1 MVARMMFVASRRANS
16 PSSPSPRARRPAKH
30 TNQDND
36 RFGPNARICLCRD
49 PRGYRI
55 TCVEKAEEFGS
66 AGGEGRE
73 AGRGPIIDL
82 VAGVV
87 DQRNETVKEV
97 LEAKGPSPG
106 DFDPGVEVA
115 RHPSVAV
122 PGGVKCRARAFAG
135 APTDR

>member
-1 MVARMMFVASRRANS
+1 VIGRESTETSKHKPRQRSLRSQREKVCPRRDIRLSRHVYREGGGVRL
-16 PSSPSPRARRPAKH
+16 PRR
-30 TNQDND
+30 
-36 RFGPNARICLCRD
+36 
-49 PRGYRI
+49 
-55 TCVEKAEEFGS
+55 
-66 AGGEGRE
+66 GEGRE
-73 AGRGPIIDL
+73 AGLDPIIDL

-87 DQRNETVKEV
+87 DQRNDTVKEV